1 MDMRPLLLIF
11 LMPGVVA
18 AQSVSHGRD
27 IPAIARD
34 AKGTVVSI
42 LMSDKDGRPV
52 AQGSGFLVSAD
63 GRVMT
68 DYHVIRRGRSA
79 VIKLPNGAFFVV
91 EGVLAI
97 DKLRDIALIK
107 AQGENFHSVTL
118 GNSDQLQV
126 GEEVVAIGNPLS
138 LESTVSNGIVS
149 GIRTIDEAGGKFLQI
164 TAPISPG
171 SSGGPLFNLAREVVG
186 ITTSGFKGGG
196 NLNFAI
202 PINDAKRLLLAEFS
216 KIRGLPDEAEPVKTQ
231 TTNRESR
238 SAVSAASLSE
248 TLQWLAGASD
258 KESGDGN
265 NHITF
270 ESKDKDSCDVT
281 ITETRIRA
289 GPDWWTKVSFSL
301 ADIDP
306 GDIQVENLA
315 EGMEGGLKKFFEGQF
330 GVSFHTSNYRKTIV
344 HSTKGPFYS
353 GGPTLDKPLE
363 TPASDY
369 MFFTNEWFAP
379 RFAKAFKHAVQL
391 CGGKRSSF

>member
-1 MDMRPLLLIF
+1 MRFLLLII
-11 LMPGVVA
+11 LMPCMVA
-18 AQSVSHGRD
+18 GQSVSHEKE

-34 AKGTVVSI
+34 AKGAIVSI
-42 LMSDKDGRPV
+42 LMLDKNGRPV
-52 AQGSGFLVSAD
+52 AEGSGFFISGD

-68 DYHVIRRGRSA
+68 NYHVIRHGKSA
-79 VIKLPNGAFFVV
+79 VVKLPNGAFFVV

-97 DKLRDIALIK
+97 DKFRDIALIK
-107 AQGENFHSVTL
+107 ARGENFHTVTL
-118 GNSDQLQV
+118 GNSDKLEV

-149 GIRTIDEAGGKFLQI
+149 AIRTIDEAGGKFLQI

-171 SSGGPLFNLAREVVG
+171 SSGGPLFDMAGEVVG
-186 ITTSGFKGGG
+186 ITTSSFKGGE

-202 PINDAKRLLLAEFS
+202 PINDGKRLILAQLS
-216 KIRGLPDEAEPVKTQ
+216 KLRELPDEAEQVKAQ
-231 TTNRESR
+231 TSSRQTR
-238 SAVSAASLSE
+238 SAVSNANLSE

-265 NHITF
+265 DHITF
-270 ESKDKDSCDVT
+270 ESKGSDGCDVT
-281 ITETRIRA
+281 ITETRAKA
-289 GPDWWTKVSFSL
+289 GPDFWIKISFSL
-301 ADIDP
+301 ADIDS

-330 GVSFHTSNYRKTIV
+330 GVSFHTSNYRKTVV

-369 MFFTNEWFAP
+369 TFFTNEWFAP
-379 RFAKAFKHAVQL
+379 RFAKAFKRAAEL